1 MTEQADSER
10 ISDYTN
16 DTVPI
21 RSIIPIVAVF
31 FVSIFLALSFG
42 LSVNAIVKTT
52 KYQTTYNAE
61 QVGKYVTLIGD
72 SISYMSQEELR
83 DALPGVDL
91 EVKGGMQF
99 ARYSEWAGESGM
111 VRIKKHALR
120 EVVVFLLGS
129 NEGVTTEE
137 LKAFYDYVGEGHKIV
152 LMTIYR
158 GHRPDDM
165 ARWNDNIK
173 SFVAEHENIYL
184 MDWYSENAD
193 NPSRYLLQDMLH
205 PVKSGELRFA
215 ELVRQSVLQALDI
228 SE

>member
-1 MTEQADSER
+1 MTEQADPER

-31 FVSIFLALSFG
+31 FVSIYLALSFG

-52 KYQTTYNAE
+52 KYQTTYNVE

-72 SISYMSQEELR
+72 SISYMSQEELG

-91 EVKGGMQF
+91 EAVGGIQF
-99 ARYSEWAGESGM
+99 ANYSEWAGESGM

-173 SFVAEHENIYL
+173 SFAAEHENVYL

-215 ELVRQSVLQALDI
+215 ELVRQSVSQALDI
-228 SE
+228 S

>member
-1 MTEQADSER
+1 M
-10 ISDYTN
+10 I
-16 DTVPI
+16 
-21 RSIIPIVAVF
+21 AVF
-31 FVSIFLALSFG
+31 LISIYLALSFG
-42 LSVNAIVKTT
+42 LSVNAFVKMTE
-52 KYQTTYNAE
+52 YQTTYNAE
-61 QVGKYVTLIGD
+61 QLGKYVTLIGD

-91 EVKGGMQF
+91 EAVGGIQF
-99 ARYSEWAGESGM
+99 ANYSDWAGESGM

-173 SFVAEHENIYL
+173 RFVAEHENVYL

-205 PVKSGELRFA
+205 PVKSGQLRFA

-228 SE
+228 S

>member
-1 MTEQADSER
+1 MTEQADPER

-31 FVSIFLALSFG
+31 FVSIYLALSFG
-42 LSVNAIVKTT
+42 LSVNAIVKTA

-61 QVGKYVTLIGD
+61 RVGKYVTLIGD

-91 EVKGGMQF
+91 EAVGGIQF

-173 SFVAEHENIYL
+173 SFAAEHENVYL

-205 PVKSGELRFA
+205 PVESGQLRFA

>member
-1 MTEQADSER
+1 MTKQADLER

-16 DTVPI
+16 DAVPI

-31 FVSIFLALSFG
+31 FVSICLALSFG
-42 LSVNAIVKTT
+42 LSVNVIVKTT
-52 KYQTTYNAE
+52 KYQNNYNAE

-91 EVKGGMQF
+91 EVKSGMQF
-99 ARYSEWAGESGM
+99 ARYSKWAGESGT

-137 LKAFYDYVGEGHKIV
+137 LKAFHDYVGEGHKIV

-173 SFVAEHENIYL
+173 SFAAEHENVYL

-193 NPSRYLLQDMLH
+193 SPSRYLLQDMLH

-228 SE
+228 S

>member
-1 MTEQADSER
+1 MTEQADPER

-31 FVSIFLALSFG
+31 FVSIYLALSFG

-52 KYQTTYNAE
+52 KYQTTYNVE

-91 EVKGGMQF
+91 EAVGGIQF
-99 ARYSEWAGESGM
+99 ANYSEWAGESGM

-173 SFVAEHENIYL
+173 RFVAEHENIYL
-184 MDWYSENAD
+184 MDWYGENAD

-205 PVKSGELRFA
+205 PVESGQLRFA

>member
-1 MTEQADSER
+1 MTEQADPER

-31 FVSIFLALSFG
+31 FVSIYLALSFG

-52 KYQTTYNAE
+52 KYQTTYNVE

-91 EVKGGMQF
+91 EAVGGIQF
-99 ARYSEWAGESGM
+99 ANYSEWAGESGM

-173 SFVAEHENIYL
+173 SFAAEHENVYL

-205 PVKSGELRFA
+205 PVESGQLRFA

>member
-1 MTEQADSER
+1 MTEQADPER

-31 FVSIFLALSFG
+31 FVSIYLALSFG

-52 KYQTTYNAE
+52 KYQTTYNVE

-72 SISYMSQEELR
+72 SISYMSQEELG

-91 EVKGGMQF
+91 EAVGGIQF
-99 ARYSEWAGESGM
+99 ANYSEWAGESGM

-173 SFVAEHENIYL
+173 SFAAEHENVYL

-205 PVKSGELRFA
+205 PVESGQLRFA

-228 SE
+228 S

>member
-1 MTEQADSER
+1 MTEQADPER

-31 FVSIFLALSFG
+31 FVSIYLALSFG

-52 KYQTTYNAE
+52 KYQTTYNVE

-72 SISYMSQEELR
+72 SISYMSQEELG

-91 EVKGGMQF
+91 EAVGGIQF
-99 ARYSEWAGESGM
+99 ANYSEWAGESGM

-173 SFVAEHENIYL
+173 SFAAEHENVYL

-228 SE
+228 S

>member
-1 MTEQADSER
+1 MTEQADFKRESEK
-10 ISDYTN
+10 TN
-16 DTVPI
+16 NAAPKRTIVPI
-21 RSIIPIVAVF
+21 IVAF
-31 FVSIFLALSFG
+31 LISIYLALSFG

-91 EVKGGMQF
+91 EVKGGIQF

-111 VRIKKHALR
+111 ARIKKHALR

-137 LKAFYDYVGEGHKIV
+137 LKAFYDF

-173 SFVAEHENIYL
+173 SFAAEHENVYL

>member
-1 MTEQADSER
+1 MTEQADLER
-10 ISDYTN
+10 TSDYTN
-16 DTVPI
+16 NTVPI
-21 RSIIPIVAVF
+21 RSIIPIVAAF
-31 FVSIFLALSFG
+31 FVSICLALLFG
-42 LSVNAIVKTT
+42 LSVNAIVKTA
-52 KYQTTYNAE
+52 KYQTTYNVE

-91 EVKGGMQF
+91 EAVGGIQF
-99 ARYSEWAGESGM
+99 ANYSDWAGESGM

-137 LKAFYDYVGEGHKIV
+137 LKAFHDYVGEGHKIV

-173 SFVAEHENIYL
+173 SFVAEHENVYL

-228 SE
+228 S